1 MDRQTPMRHDIRF
14 LLGDELQKITAI
26 DPTLTVLDWL
36 RGNHRQGTKE
46 GCNEG
51 DCGACTIVIGRL
63 EDGAIRYRA
72 VNSCI
77 QFVASLDG
85 CQVLTVEN
93 LRRNGSLHAVQQA
106 MIDCHASQCG
116 FCTPGFVMSLF
127 AMTKEFAA
135 SPSDDTIDDVL
146 AGNLCRCTGY
156 APIVRAARRAY
167 HLGVADSPVGQSTLQ
182 SRLQGLNDGQSY
194 CLTHGQRKFFA
205 PSDLQTLA
213 EVLAAHPNATIIA
226 GATDVGLW
234 VTKQMRRP
242 DSIVWTGHVKEL
254 LDFNETEDAF
264 EIGAAVTYA
273 KAAARLAGNF
283 PDLGEILRRLGSVQ
297 IRNVATIGGNIANG
311 SPIGDSAPALIAAA
325 AVLHLRQGRATRS
338 MPLENFFRAYG
349 QQDRMPGEFI
359 EKITL
364 PKAGAGSNYRAYK
377 VSKRF
382 DQDISAVMGAFHLRM
397 AGSDILDARIAF
409 GGMAA
414 TPKRAMQTETVL
426 RGKHWNER
434 TLADAQAALENDF
447 APISDMRASAHYRLS
462 VAKNLLRR
470 LLFETNAP
478 AIETRLV
485 GIRSRSYVQG

>member
-1 MDRQTPMRHDIRF
+1 MRNDIRF
-14 LLGDELQKITAI
+14 LLGDELQQITTV

-36 RGNHRQGTKE
+36 RSNHRHGTKE

-51 DCGACTIVIGRL
+51 DCGACTVVVGRL

-77 QFVASLDG
+77 QFVGTLDG
-85 CQVLTVEN
+85 CQVLTVED
-93 LRRNGSLHAVQQA
+93 LRHNGSLHAVQQA

-127 AMTKEFAA
+127 AMTKEFAEP
-135 SPSDDTIDDVL
+135 PSDDTIDDVL

-167 HLGVADSPVGQSTLQ
+167 HLGAADDLAGQATHQ
-182 SRLQGLNDGQSY
+182 SCLESLNDGQSY
-194 CLTHGQRKFFA
+194 CLTHGGQNFFA
-205 PSDLQTLA
+205 PSDIETLA
-213 EVLAAHPNATIIA
+213 EVLAAHPNATLVA

-234 VTKQMRRP
+234 VTKRMQRP
-242 DSIVWTGHVKEL
+242 DPIVWTGRVKEL
-254 LDFNETEDAF
+254 LDFRETEGAF

-273 KAAARLAGNF
+273 KAAVRLARGY

-325 AVLHLRQGRATRS
+325 AVLHLRRGLATRS
-338 MPLENFFRAYG
+338 MPLEDFFRAYG
-349 QQDRMPGEFI
+349 QQDRRPGEFI
-359 EKITL
+359 ERITL
-364 PKAGAGSNYRAYK
+364 PKAGADSNYRAYK

-397 AGSDILDARIAF
+397 VGSDIVAARIAF

-414 TPKRAMQTETVL
+414 TPKRALQTETAL
-426 RGKHWNER
+426 CGKEWNQR

-447 APISDMRASAHYRLS
+447 TPISDMRASAQYRLS
-462 VAKNLLRR
+462 VAKNLLHR
-470 LLFETNAP
+470 LLAETNGP
-478 AIETRLV
+478 AVETRLV
-485 GIRSRSYVQG
+485 GIRSRPYVQA